1 MKPPRV
7 FISYSHDNEAHRAQ
21 VIRFAT
27 VLRTELGIDA
37 QLDAWYEHSR
47 LDWSQWAIQQLADAD
62 FVMAIASPA
71 FRERVD
77 GHGDPTVGRGA
88 RFEGS
93 ILRDLLTKDQRTWV
107 RRILPVVL
115 PGNVIADIPQVLSPY
130 SATHYVISEFTA
142 DGLRALSN
150 ALAGDGSPIQPGLGA
165 YRAPESGPD
174 TVLLTELRAAHR
186 ASDIRFRAAEI
197 DGKHYGASIVFRPDL
212 FCNDPRGTV
221 EYTIGRRFR
230 RFEAMAGVL
239 DDARDG
245 EQTGR
250 FELFVDGTL
259 RARAATSLGKPA
271 RFRVD
276 VTGVLRLRLVAY
288 RSDTVASPLMVGAL
302 MTSGR
307 SGNMPELAW
316 GDPTLMA

>member
-7 FISYSHDNEAHRAQ
+7 FISYAHDNPDHRAL

-37 QLDAWYEHSR
+37 QLDSWYEHSR
-47 LDWSQWAIQQLADAD
+47 RDWSQWAIQQLADAD

-71 FRERVD
+71 FRERID
-77 GHGDPTVGRGA
+77 GQGDPSVGRGA

-93 ILRDLLTKDQRTWV
+93 ILRDLLTKDQPTWV

-115 PGNVIADIPQVLSPY
+115 PGNAIADIPQALSPY
-130 SATHYVISEFTA
+130 SATHYVISDFTA
-142 DGLRALSN
+142 DGLRELSTALV
-150 ALAGDGSPIQPGLGA
+150 GDGSPIQPELGP
-165 YRAPESGPD
+165 YQTPETGPE
-174 TVLLTELRAAHR
+174 TVLLSQLPTAQRT
-186 ASDIRFRAAEI
+186 SDIRLRPAELN
-197 DGKHYGASIVFRPDL
+197 GRSYGASIVFRPDL

-230 RFEAMAGVL
+230 RFESMAGVL

-245 EQTGR
+245 AQTGH
-250 FELFVDGTL
+250 FELFVDGKL
-259 RARAATSLGKPA
+259 RARAKTTLGKPA

-288 RSDTVASPLMVGAL
+288 RTDTVASPLMVGAL

-316 GDPTLMA
+316 GDPTLSA